1 MSSISSN
8 GSKLCKSNNGSKL
21 CKSKRRVI
29 WNGNR
34 HDHSSKL
41 RKNVQWFGTAIQIS
55 SLDCWGQQICR
66 QFGSTNTATTQTG
79 TVIICK
85 MSALA
90 ARADVSLMTPEDGIF
105 EVFLLVQLQLLIVW
119 ANHQC
124 IADSIVK
131 HSGLG

>member
-1 MSSISSN
+1 MVVSFA
-8 GSKLCKSNNGSKL
+8 
-21 CKSKRRVI
+21 KSKRTVI
-29 WNGNR
+29 WNGDT

-66 QFGSTNTATTQTG
+66 EFGSTNTATTQTG

-90 ARADVSLMTPEDGIF
+90 AAADVSLMTPEDGNF
-105 EVFLLVQLQLLIVW
+105 EVFLLVQLQLLIFW
-119 ANHQC
+119 ANQQC
-124 IADSIVK
+124 EK
-131 HSGLG
+131 ECYYY